1 MSEFTEVPLFPLSAH
16 IFPGGKM
23 ALRIFEE
30 RYTRMIK
37 EALREERGFGI
48 CMLNPRGDR
57 NDNTHIYPIG
67 TYVKVI
73 DFDLLDD
80 GLLGVTVEGVHLFRI
95 DNVITEKDDLR
106 VGHVALIES
115 WDEDKFSIQEPRLIL
130 HERLTQIIESYPELK
145 TLYPRLPA
153 NDYSWVVYRWL
164 ELLPIKAA
172 DKQELLGQSD
182 PDSVVSFLESLIK

>member
-1 MSEFTEVPLFPLSAH
+1 MSEFAEVPLFPLSAH

-23 ALRIFEE
+23 ALRIFEA
-30 RYTRMIK
+30 RYTRMVK

-57 NDNTHIYPIG
+57 EQNTHIYPIG

-80 GLLGVTVEGVHLFRI
+80 GLLGITVEGINLFRI
-95 DNVITEKDDLR
+95 GKIRTEKDDLR
-106 VGHVALIES
+106 IGQVVPMES
-115 WDEDKFSIQEPRLIL
+115 WNDKMFSLEEPREIL
-130 HERLTQIIESYPELK
+130 EERLTQIIDSYPELK
-145 TLYPRLPA
+145 TLYPNAPT
-153 NDYSWVVYRWL
+153 DEYSWVVYRWL

-172 DKQELLGQSD
+172 DKQQLVGQSN
-182 PDSVVSFLESLIK
+182 PDSVVNFLEALIK